1 MKYRYIVIIAVF
13 FPLILQAGSMDI
25 IPDKEPK
32 PKDTQVQ
39 ESVTALPSTPEKSS
53 GRAGAES
60 VDVPSSVLE
69 NILVKARIKKD
80 RQRRTPPKFS
90 GKIFNGSRW
99 VITSI
104 TIAIFPIEE
113 IISSNRITFVNKVTP
128 VDGVKRKELTQSC
141 TSGLDSYVWPN
152 EGSTFE
158 ARPLTEAKFDCP
170 EVYALDKMN
179 YSWQITSAK
188 GFRNSTTM
196 D

>member
-1 MKYRYIVIIAVF
+1 MKYRYLVIIAVF
-13 FPLILQAGSMDI
+13 FPLTLQAGSMDI
-25 IPDKEPK
+25 FPDKEPK
-32 PKDTQVQ
+32 SKDTQGQ
-39 ESVTALPSTPEKSS
+39 ESVVALPPEKSS
-53 GRAGAES
+53 GKAGVES
-60 VDVPSSVLE
+60 VDVPPSVLE

-80 RQRRTPPKFS
+80 RNRRTPPKLS
-90 GKIFNGSRW
+90 GRIFNESRW

-113 IISSNRITFVNKVTP
+113 IISSNRITFVDKVSP
-128 VDGVKRKELTQSC
+128 VDEVKRKELTQSC

-170 EVYALDKMN
+170 EVYAQDRMN

>member
-1 MKYRYIVIIAVF
+1 MKYKYIVIIAVF
-13 FPLILQAGSMDI
+13 FPLTLQAGSMDI
-25 IPDKEPK
+25 FPDKEPK
-32 PKDTQVQ
+32 SKDTQGQ
-39 ESVTALPSTPEKSS
+39 ESVVTLPSAPKKSS
-53 GRAGAES
+53 GKAGVES
-60 VDVPSSVLE
+60 IVVPPSVLE

-80 RQRRTPPKFS
+80 RYRRTPPKFS
-90 GKIFNGSRW
+90 GRIFNESRW

-113 IISSNRITFVNKVTP
+113 IISSNRITFVDKVSP
-128 VDGVKRKELTQSC
+128 VDEVKRKELTQSC

-170 EVYALDKMN
+170 EVYAQDRMN

-188 GFRNSTTM
+188 GFRNSATM